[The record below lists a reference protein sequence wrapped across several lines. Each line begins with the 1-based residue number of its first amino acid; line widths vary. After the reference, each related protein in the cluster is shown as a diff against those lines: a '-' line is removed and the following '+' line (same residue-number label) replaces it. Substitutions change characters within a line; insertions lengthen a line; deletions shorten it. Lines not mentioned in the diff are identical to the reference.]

1 MLQVLEPAKIEI
13 THKVKRGASKEQK
26 QHGNELDVNGGPL
39 GRQWLFLPLLDL
51 FLSSALEPR
60 LLLLI
65 RFLRFFGGFAAAQQK
80 LNLLRA
86 QFHFQ

>member
-60 LLLLI
+60 LLLLTI
-65 RFLRFFGGFAAAQQK
+65 LTILRRLCGCAAET
-80 LNLLRA
+80 
-86 QFHFQ
+86 